1 MLILFFLFTAS
12 CGSDTLKVL
21 WVYTELIIEIIHQ
34 LRCYSKRYLTSAT
47 CKKIGL
53 CYFCLQMCVRARV
66 GAHTLIH
73 MHMRTHIRTHTLTHC
88 INTHIP
94 TDSLSTHTLTHCINT
109 HIPTDSLSTHT
120 WQCAYVCAYTY
131 ACIKSFDLHLNG
143 QMLPYELH
151 NMLSCNSWLSIWSAT
166 SMYKQTKLRRYFKN
180 RTTTD
185 KTKSKATTVE
195 QCKNQNLTPTYS

>member
-34 LRCYSKRYLTSAT
+34 LCCYSKRYLTSAT

-73 MHMRTHIRTHTLTHC
+73 MHTRTHIR
-88 INTHIP
+88 
-94 TDSLSTHTLTHCINT
+94 THTLTHCINT

-151 NMLSCNSWLSIWSAT
+151 NMLSCNSWLSI
-166 SMYKQTKLRRYFKN
+166 
-180 RTTTD
+180 
-185 KTKSKATTVE
+185 
-195 QCKNQNLTPTYS
+195 